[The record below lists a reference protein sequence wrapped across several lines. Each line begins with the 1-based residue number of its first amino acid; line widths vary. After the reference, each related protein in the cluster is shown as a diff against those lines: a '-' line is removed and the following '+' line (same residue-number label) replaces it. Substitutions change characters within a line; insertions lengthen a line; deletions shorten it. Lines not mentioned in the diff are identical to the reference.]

1 MSDWFQKQTVGELVN
16 QAAAR
21 YGSRE
26 ALCYEGRRWSFEQF
40 RAESDRVARALIGL
54 GIAAGDKVSVWMPNR
69 AEWLFLFAAIAKIGA
84 VIVPVNTRFRTGD
97 MEYLVRHSDSV
108 ALALMARSGPV
119 NYLDMLR
126 EVAPEVD
133 GGDPNALHPAAFPSL
148 RNIILVGDDA
158 PAGGDALAGNRS
170 APAGAIGWDALLAG
184 AGEVPPSELARR
196 EAAVHPDD
204 TFLLMYTS
212 GTTGFPKGVMHCHNP
227 IRTIT
232 DAANRMAMS
241 SRDVILMYLPL
252 FHCFGLY
259 EGPLMSW
266 VTGARIVL
274 TTMFDAGETLRLLE
288 SERATVMNG
297 FDAHFYDLC
306 HHPEVA
312 RTDRSSLR
320 TILLAVGMASSEPVA
335 RLAQEKFCPTLS
347 AWGMTEVGVGATRS
361 FLDAPVDDRCVESG
375 HPLPGYEFKVID
387 PDTGQTLA
395 PSATGAAPAGD
406 ATGASVDAAAG
417 AAMGELCVRGYAVMQ
432 GYYKRPEATAEAIDA
447 DGWFHTE
454 DVCTIRD
461 DGSIRFLGRYKDQLK
476 VGGENVDPTE
486 VEAFLL
492 RHPAVSK
499 AQVIG
504 VPDPRLSEV
513 ACACIVT
520 EPGMTVTDAEVAEF
534 CRGQMASFKIPRH
547 LVVVEDYPMT
557 SSGKVQKYR
566 LRQLAAERLGLAGGV

>member
-1 MSDWFQKQTVGELVN
+1 MPDWFDKQTLGDLLN
-16 QAAAR
+16 QAADR
-21 YGSRE
+21 FGPRE
-26 ALCYEGRRWSFEQF
+26 ALMYEGRRWTFDEF
-40 RAESDRVARALIGL
+40 REEVDRVARALINL
-54 GIAAGDKVSVWMPNR
+54 GIQPGDKVSIWMPNR
-69 AEWLFLFAAIAKIGA
+69 AEWLFLFGAVAKIGA
-84 VIVPVNTRFRTGD
+84 ILVPINTRFRTQD
-97 MEYLVRHSDSV
+97 MEYLVNHSDSA
-108 ALALMARSGPV
+108 ALILMDKSGPV

-133 GGDPNALHPAAFPSL
+133 SGDSSALRPAAFPAL
-148 RNIILVGDDA
+148 RNVIIVGEER
-158 PAGGDALAGNRS
+158 PAGV
-170 APAGAIGWDALLAG
+170 IGWDALVAG
-184 AGEVPPSELARR
+184 ADEVPASELAQR
-196 EAAVHPDD
+196 EAGVSPDD

-232 DAANRMAMS
+232 DAANRMGMS

-266 VTGARIVL
+266 VTGARVVL
-274 TTMFDAGETLRLLE
+274 TTMFDAGETLRLIE
-288 SERATVMNG
+288 SEKATVMDG

-306 HHPEVA
+306 HHPDVDK
-312 RTDRSSLR
+312 TDRSSLR

-347 AWGMTEVGVGATRS
+347 AWGMTEVGVGATRT

-387 PDTGQTLA
+387 PDNGDILP
-395 PSATGAAPAGD
+395 PST
-406 ATGASVDAAAG
+406 
-417 AAMGELCVRGYAVMQ
+417 MGELCVRGYATMQ
-432 GYYKRPEATAEAIDA
+432 GYYKRPEATAEAIDG
-447 DGWFHTE
+447 DGWFHTG
-454 DVCTIRD
+454 DVATIRY
-461 DGSIRFLGRYKDQLK
+461 DGSVRFLGRYKDMLK

-492 RHPAVSK
+492 EHPAISK

-513 ACACIVT
+513 ACACVVV
-520 EPGMTVTDAEVAEF
+520 EPGQAITDADLDAY
-534 CRGQMASFKIPRH
+534 CRGKMASFKIPRH
-547 LVVVEDYPMT
+547 LLVLDDYPMT
-557 SSGKVQKYR
+557 SSGKVQKYL
-566 LRQLAAERLGLAGGV
+566 LRQMAAEQLGLAG

>member
-1 MSDWFQKQTVGELVN
+1 MPDWFDKQTLGDLLN
-16 QAAAR
+16 QAADR
-21 YGSRE
+21 FGPSE
-26 ALCYEGRRWSFEQF
+26 ALMYEGQRWTFTGF
-40 RAESDRVARALIGL
+40 RGEVDRVARALINL
-54 GIAAGDKVSVWMPNR
+54 GIQPGDKVSIWMPNR
-69 AEWLFLFAAIAKIGA
+69 AEWLFLFGAVAKIGA
-84 VIVPVNTRFRTGD
+84 ILVPINTRFRTGD
-97 MEYLVRHSDSV
+97 MEYLVNHSDSA
-108 ALALMARSGPV
+108 ALILMDRSGPV

-133 GGDPNALHPAAFPSL
+133 SGDPSALRPAAFPAL
-148 RNIILVGDDA
+148 RNVIIVGDE
-158 PAGGDALAGNRS
+158 R
-170 APAGAIGWDALLAG
+170 PAGAIGWDAMVAG
-184 AGEVPPSELARR
+184 ADEVPASELAQR
-196 EAAVHPDD
+196 ECAVSPDD

-227 IRTIT
+227 IRTIV
-232 DAANRMAMS
+232 DAANRMGMS

-266 VTGARIVL
+266 VTGARVVL
-274 TTMFDAGETLRLLE
+274 TTMFDAGETLRLIE
-288 SERATVMNG
+288 SEKATVMDG

-306 HHPEVA
+306 HHPDVD

-347 AWGMTEVGVGATRS
+347 AWGMTEVGVGATRT

-387 PDTGQTLA
+387 PDTGDMLP
-395 PSATGAAPAGD
+395 PST
-406 ATGASVDAAAG
+406 
-417 AAMGELCVRGYAVMQ
+417 MGELCVRGYATMQ
-432 GYYKRPEATAEAIDA
+432 GYYKRPEASAEAIDD
-447 DGWFHTE
+447 DGWFHTG
-454 DVCTIRD
+454 DVATIRD
-461 DGSIRFLGRYKDQLK
+461 DGSVRFLGRYKDMLK

-492 RHPAVSK
+492 EHPAITK

-513 ACACIVT
+513 ACACLVV
-520 EPGMTVTDAEVAEF
+520 EPGQAITDADLDAF
-534 CRGQMASFKIPRH
+534 CRGKMASFKIPRH
-547 LVVVEDYPMT
+547 MLVVDDYPMT
-557 SSGKVQKYR
+557 SSGKVQKYL
-566 LRQLAAERLGLAGGV
+566 LRQMAAEKLGLAG

>member
-1 MSDWFQKQTVGELVN
+1 MSDWFHKQTVGALVN
-16 QAAAR
+16 QAADR
-21 YGSRE
+21 YGPCE
-26 ALCYEGRRWSFEQF
+26 ALLYDGVRWSFEQF
-40 RAESDRVARALIGL
+40 RQESDRVARALIGF
-54 GIAAGDKVSVWMPNR
+54 GIRPGDKVSVWMPNR
-69 AEWLFLFAAIAKIGA
+69 AEWLFLFAALAKIGA
-84 VIVPVNTRFRTGD
+84 VIVPVNTRFRTAD
-97 MEYLVRHSDSV
+97 MQYLVNHSDSA
-108 ALALMARSGPV
+108 ALVLMEQSGPI
-119 NYLDMLR
+119 NYLDLLR
-126 EVAPEVD
+126 EVAPEID
-133 GGDPNALHPAAFPSL
+133 AGDPTALHPAAFPAL
-148 RNIILVGDDA
+148 RNVIVIGAERPPGAINPDA
-158 PAGGDALAGNRS
+158 INPDAIN
-170 APAGAIGWDALLAG
+170 PDVINPDVINPDVINHGAIGKGIIEWDTLLAG
-184 AGEVPPSELARR
+184 ADAAPADELARR

-212 GTTGFPKGVMHCHNP
+212 GTTGFPKGVMHGHNP

-232 DAANRMAMS
+232 DAANRMGMS

-274 TTMFDAGETLRLLE
+274 TTMFDAGETLQLLE

-306 HHPEVA
+306 HHPAVD

-335 RLAQEKFCPTLS
+335 RLAQQKFCPTLS

-361 FLDAPVDDRCVESG
+361 FLDAPEDDRCIESG
-375 HPLPGYEFKVID
+375 HPLPGYEFKVIN
-387 PDTGQTLA
+387 PDTGAALP
-395 PSATGAAPAGD
+395 PSTP
-406 ATGASVDAAAG
+406 
-417 AAMGELCVRGYAVMQ
+417 GELCVRGYAIMQ
-432 GYYKRPEATAEAIDA
+432 GYYKRPEATAAAIDA
-447 DGWFHTE
+447 EGWFHTG

-461 DGSIRFLGRYKDQLK
+461 DGSIRFLGRYKDQIK

-492 RHPAVSK
+492 EHPAVSK

-513 ACACIVT
+513 ACACIIV
-520 EPGMTVTDAEVAEF
+520 EPGHAVTDADLAAF

-547 LVVVEDYPMT
+547 LLIVDDYPMT
-557 SSGKVQKYR
+557 SSGKVQKYL
-566 LRQLAAERLGLAGGV
+566 LRQMATEQLGL